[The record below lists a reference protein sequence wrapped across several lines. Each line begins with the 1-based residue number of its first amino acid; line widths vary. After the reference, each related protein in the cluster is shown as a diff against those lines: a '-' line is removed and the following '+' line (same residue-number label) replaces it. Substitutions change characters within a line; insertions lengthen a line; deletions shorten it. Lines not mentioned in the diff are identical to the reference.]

1 MPGNEIMQ
9 RAGRAMLTSL
19 SLLRNRGLGKTA
31 APVAQPLPIKLHN
44 SSSLKG
50 CVIHAGVLTTLQE
63 SPGPKLLEW
72 PSCKTEP
79 CGFEAAQHREGGG
92 GFILLCL
99 SRALRREAGRLLLQ
113 DLNA

>member
-92 GFILLCL
+92 CSFCC
-99 SRALRREAGRLLLQ
+99 A
-113 DLNA
+113 